1 MITQLEY
8 ATNVEASTFSKNQN
22 EITLSKLRT
31 YDLRI

>member
-8 ATNVEASTFSKNQN
+8 AKNVEASTFSK